1 MSHSLT
7 SLAEL
12 HTQLKI
18 SPLQIPDSLR
28 VAPKVLC
35 HATSLRKAT
44 RRISQL
50 YDAVLAPCGLRCTQ
64 RSILIQVAR
73 HQAPALTELATILV
87 IDRSALA
94 QNLKPLEREGLIAVS
109 VDPDDKRSRRVNLTQ
124 AGLDKLLESQALWEQ
139 AQQCFEKSLGAQQ
152 ASELR
157 ELLARVA
164 ALDYGDSC
172 SVQVPERL

>member
-1 MSHSLT
+1 MSHSQT
-7 SLAEL
+7 PAAES
-12 HTQLKI
+12 HPQ
-18 SPLQIPDSLR
+18 LQIPDSLR
-28 VAPKVLC
+28 IAPKVLC

-73 HQAPALTELATILV
+73 HQAPALTELAAILV

-94 QNLKPLEREGLIAVS
+94 QNLKPLEREGLIVVA

-124 AGLDKLLESQALWEQ
+124 AGLDKLVQSQLLWEQ
-139 AQQCFEKSLGAQQ
+139 AQQCFEKTLGAQQ
-152 ASELR
+152 ACELR

-172 SVQVPERL
+172 SVQPPGL

>member
-7 SLAEL
+7 STAEL
-12 HTQLKI
+12 HTQ
-18 SPLQIPDSLR
+18 LQIPDSLR
-28 VAPKVLC
+28 IAPKVLC

-64 RSILIQVAR
+64 RSILIQIAR

-139 AQQCFEKSLGAQQ
+139 AQQCFEKSLGPEQ
-152 ASELR
+152 ACELR
-157 ELLARVA
+157 ELLARIAV
-164 ALDYGDSC
+164 LDYGDSC
-172 SVQVPERL
+172 SVQVPETL

>member
-7 SLAEL
+7 STAEL
-12 HTQLKI
+12 HTQ
-18 SPLQIPDSLR
+18 LQIPDSLR
-28 VAPKVLC
+28 IAPKVLC

-64 RSILIQVAR
+64 RSILIQIAR

-109 VDPDDKRSRRVNLTQ
+109 VDPDDKRSRLVKLTQ

-139 AQQCFEKSLGAQQ
+139 AQQSFEKSLGPEQ
-152 ASELR
+152 ACELR
-157 ELLARVA
+157 ELLARIAV
-164 ALDYGDSC
+164 LDYGDSC
-172 SVQVPERL
+172 SARITQDL

>member
-1 MSHSLT
+1 MSGRDPS
-7 SLAEL
+7 A
-12 HTQLKI
+12 
-18 SPLQIPDSLR
+18 LQIPDSLR
-28 VAPKVLC
+28 IAPQVLC

-50 YDAVLAPCGLRCTQ
+50 YDAVLAPCGLRSTQ

-73 HQAPALTELATILV
+73 HQAPAVTELAAILV

-94 QNLKPLEREGLIAVS
+94 QNLKPLEREGLISVG
-109 VDPDDKRSRRVNLTQ
+109 VDPQDKRSRRVRLTQ

-139 AQQCFEKSLGAQQ
+139 AQVCFENALGEQQ
-152 ASELR
+152 AAELR

-164 ALDYGDSC
+164 ALDYGDDRST
-172 SVQVPERL
+172 

>member
-7 SLAEL
+7 STAEL
-12 HTQLKI
+12 HTQ
-18 SPLQIPDSLR
+18 LQIPDSLR
-28 VAPKVLC
+28 IAPKVLC

-64 RSILIQVAR
+64 RSILIQIAR

-109 VDPDDKRSRRVNLTQ
+109 VDPDDKRSRRVNLTP

-139 AQQCFEKSLGAQQ
+139 AQQCFEKSLGPEQ
-152 ASELR
+152 ACELR
-157 ELLARVA
+157 ELLARIAV
-164 ALDYGDSC
+164 LDYGDSC
-172 SVQVPERL
+172 SGQTHSL

>member
-7 SLAEL
+7 PPAEL

-18 SPLQIPDSLR
+18 PQLQIPDSLR
-28 VAPKVLC
+28 IAPKVLC

-50 YDAVLAPCGLRCTQ
+50 YDAVLAPCGLRSTQ

-73 HQAPALTELATILV
+73 NQAPALTELAAILV

-139 AQQCFEKSLGAQQ
+139 AQQCFEKSLGTQQ
-152 ASELR
+152 ARELR
-157 ELLARVA
+157 ELLAKVA
-164 ALDYGDSC
+164 SLDYGDSC

>member
-1 MSHSLT
+1 MSHSLVST
-7 SLAEL
+7 AEL
-12 HTQLKI
+12 HTQ
-18 SPLQIPDSLR
+18 LQIPDSLR
-28 VAPKVLC
+28 IAPKVLC

-64 RSILIQVAR
+64 RSILIQIAR

-109 VDPDDKRSRRVNLTQ
+109 VDPDDKRSRLVKLTQ

-139 AQQCFEKSLGAQQ
+139 AQQCFEKSLGPEQ
-152 ASELR
+152 ACELR
-157 ELLARVA
+157 ELLARIAV
-164 ALDYGDSC
+164 LDYGDSC
-172 SVQVPERL
+172 SARITQDL

>member
-7 SLAEL
+7 PTAQL
-12 HTQLKI
+12 HTR
-18 SPLQIPDSLR
+18 LQIPDSLQI
-28 VAPKVLC
+28 APKVLC

-50 YDAVLAPCGLRCTQ
+50 YDAVLAPCGLRSTQ
-64 RSILIQVAR
+64 RSILMQVAR
-73 HQAPALTELATILV
+73 NQAPALTELAASLV

-124 AGLDKLLESQALWEQ
+124 AGLDKLLQSQVLWEQ
-139 AQQCFEKSLGAQQ
+139 AQQCFETSLGPQQ
-152 ASELR
+152 AWELR
-157 ELLARVA
+157 ELLARIA
-164 ALDYGDSC
+164 MLDYGDKC
-172 SVQVPERL
+172 SVQMAQNL

>member
-7 SLAEL
+7 PTAEL
-12 HTQLKI
+12 HTQ
-18 SPLQIPDSLR
+18 LQIPDSLR
-28 VAPKVLC
+28 IAPKVLC

-64 RSILIQVAR
+64 RSILIQIAR

-109 VDPDDKRSRRVNLTQ
+109 VDPDDKRSRLVKLTQ
-124 AGLDKLLESQALWEQ
+124 GGLDKLLESQALWEQ
-139 AQQCFEKSLGAQQ
+139 AQQCFEKSLGPEQ
-152 ASELR
+152 ACELR
-157 ELLARVA
+157 ELLARIAV
-164 ALDYGDSC
+164 LDYGDSC
-172 SVQVPERL
+172 SAQITQDL

>member
-7 SLAEL
+7 PTAQV
-12 HTQLKI
+12 HTR
-18 SPLQIPDSLR
+18 LQIPDSLR
-28 VAPKVLC
+28 TGPKVLC

-50 YDAVLAPCGLRCTQ
+50 YDAVLAPCGLRSTQ
-64 RSILIQVAR
+64 RSILMQVAR
-73 HQAPALTELATILV
+73 NQAPALTELAASLV

-124 AGLDKLLESQALWEQ
+124 AGLDKLLQSQALWEQ
-139 AQQCFEKSLGAQQ
+139 AQQCFEKSLGPQQ
-152 ASELR
+152 ACELR
-157 ELLARVA
+157 ELLARIAV
-164 ALDYGDSC
+164 LDYGDHP
-172 SVQVPERL
+172 VDVRDL

>member
-7 SLAEL
+7 PMADP
-12 HTQLKI
+12 HPQ
-18 SPLQIPDSLR
+18 LQIPDSLR
-28 VAPKVLC
+28 IAPTVLC

-109 VDPDDKRSRRVNLTQ
+109 IDPDDKRSRRVNLTQ

-139 AQQCFEKSLGAQQ
+139 AQQCFETSLGAQQ
-152 ASELR
+152 ANELR

-164 ALDYGDSC
+164 ALDYGDSY
-172 SVQVPERL
+172 SIQAHSL

>member
-7 SLAEL
+7 STAEL
-12 HTQLKI
+12 HTQ
-18 SPLQIPDSLR
+18 LQIPDSLR
-28 VAPKVLC
+28 IAPKMLC

-64 RSILIQVAR
+64 RSILIQIAR
-73 HQAPALTELATILV
+73 HQASALTELATILV

-109 VDPDDKRSRRVNLTQ
+109 VDPDDKRSRLVKLTQ

-139 AQQCFEKSLGAQQ
+139 AQQCFEKSLGPEQ
-152 ASELR
+152 ACELR
-157 ELLARVA
+157 ELLARIAV
-164 ALDYGDSC
+164 LDYGDSC
-172 SVQVPERL
+172 SARITQDL

>member
-7 SLAEL
+7 STAEL
-12 HTQLKI
+12 HTQ
-18 SPLQIPDSLR
+18 LQIPDSLR
-28 VAPKVLC
+28 IAPKVLC

-64 RSILIQVAR
+64 RSILIQIAR

-109 VDPDDKRSRRVNLTQ
+109 VDPDDKRSRLVKLTQ

-139 AQQCFEKSLGAQQ
+139 AQQCFEKSLGPEQ
-152 ASELR
+152 ACELR
-157 ELLARVA
+157 ELLARIAV
-164 ALDYGDSC
+164 LDYGDHPASNM
-172 SVQVPERL
+172 

>member
-1 MSHSLT
+1 MSRPPMP
-7 SLAEL
+7 LAE
-12 HTQLKI
+12 
-18 SPLQIPDSLR
+18 LQIPDSLR
-28 VAPKVLC
+28 IPPRVLC

-50 YDAVLAPCGLRCTQ
+50 YDAVLAPCGLRSTQ

-73 HQAPALTELATILV
+73 NQAPAVTELAASLV

-94 QNLKPLEREGLIAVS
+94 QNLKPLEREGLIS
-109 VDPDDKRSRRVNLTQ
+109 VDVDPEDKRSRRVRLTQ
-124 AGLDKLLESQALWEQ
+124 PGLDKLLESQALWEQ
-139 AQQCFEKSLGAQQ
+139 AQQCFEKSLGQQQ
-152 ASELR
+152 ACELR

-172 SVQVPERL
+172 SQGA

>member
-7 SLAEL
+7 STAEL
-12 HTQLKI
+12 HTQ
-18 SPLQIPDSLR
+18 LQIPDSLR
-28 VAPKVLC
+28 IAPKVLC

-64 RSILIQVAR
+64 RSILIQIAR
-73 HQAPALTELATILV
+73 HQASALTELATILV

-109 VDPDDKRSRRVNLTQ
+109 VDPDDKRSRLVKLTQ

-139 AQQCFEKSLGAQQ
+139 AQQCFEKSLGPEQ
-152 ASELR
+152 ACELR
-157 ELLARVA
+157 ELLARIAV
-164 ALDYGDSC
+164 LDYGDSC
-172 SVQVPERL
+172 SARITQDL